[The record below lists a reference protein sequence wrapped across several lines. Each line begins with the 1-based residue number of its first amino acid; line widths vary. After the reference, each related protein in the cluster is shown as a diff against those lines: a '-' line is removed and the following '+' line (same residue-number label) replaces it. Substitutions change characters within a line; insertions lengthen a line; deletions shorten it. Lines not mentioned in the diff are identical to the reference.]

1 MSKRYQKGQKFGVP
15 ASSVA
20 GQTMHLVGSE
30 AADTVKLNIMSEVIG
45 SSLVSQPLQWP
56 VKPCTL

>member
-30 AADTVKLNIMSEVIG
+30 AADTVRLNTMGDVIWLRLGQTMHLVGSEVH
-45 SSLVSQPLQWP
+45 S
-56 VKPCTL
+56 